1 MKKLFA
7 IPAFVALLAL
17 AAFAQERE
25 QSGMIKTA
33 KGVLL
38 VWNEP
43 GNYYTIEIKGNKIV
57 PAEQP
62 LLFQVDGMFF
72 QIQTVAK
79 NDFLKGKDDKRLDD
93 KAILAAHRD
102 WEGDYLSGLLKKK
115 LQIDSE
121 WLKLVNGNDALAWTY
136 DMPKAMVPDGSAK
149 KQLYLAV
156 VKCDHVLLLNSALTS
171 NDDVKAIHQLLI
183 DTMNTLKSSDK
194 PVSLQKAADMV
205 RNGN

>member
-33 KGVLL
+33 KAYSWCGTSR
-38 VWNEP
+38 

-72 QIQTVAK
+72 P
-79 NDFLKGKDDKRLDD
+79 DFKR
-93 KAILAAHRD
+93 
-102 WEGDYLSGLLKKK
+102 S
-115 LQIDSE
+115 
-121 WLKLVNGNDALAWTY
+121 
-136 DMPKAMVPDGSAK
+136 
-149 KQLYLAV
+149 
-156 VKCDHVLLLNSALTS
+156 
-171 NDDVKAIHQLLI
+171 
-183 DTMNTLKSSDK
+183 
-194 PVSLQKAADMV
+194 QKTTF
-205 RNGN
+205 